1 MKKITIIYFSG
12 SGSTAKFAESIG
24 KGVSSVEGADLDII
38 SIDENDI
45 TKGRYKNDTV
55 MSQLDS
61 SDAILFGTPA
71 YMGGCAAQFKTFA
84 DATIGSWSQQKW
96 RNKIAGGFTVSGTP
110 SGDKVIS
117 LQYLQAFAMQHGMI
131 WLGTGEMPV
140 QPNGI
145 NRLGTW
151 IGAMAMSEQNPE
163 SPITKDD
170 LLSGEVFGKRI
181 ADFTINQ
188 LR

>member
-1 MKKITIIYFSG
+1 MNKITIVYFSG

-24 KGVSSVEGADLDII
+24 RGVSSVQEASLNII

-45 TKGRYKNDTV
+45 TKGRYKNDAV
-55 MSQLDS
+55 ISQLDA
-61 SDAILFGTPA
+61 SDAILFGTPT
-71 YMGGCAAQFKTFA
+71 YMAGCAAQFKAFA

-96 RNKIAGGFTVSGTP
+96 KNKIAAGFTVSGTP
-110 SGDKVIS
+110 SGDKVIT

-131 WLGTGEMPV
+131 WMGTGEMPS
-140 QPNGI
+140 QSNGV
-145 NRLGTW
+145 NRLRTW
-151 IGAMAMSEQNPE
+151 IGAMAFAEQNTA
-163 SPITKDD
+163 SSITKDD

>member
-24 KGVSSVEGADLDII
+24 KGVSSVEGTTLNII

-45 TKGRYKNDTV
+45 IKGRYKNDV
-55 MSQLDS
+55 VINQLET
-61 SDAILFGTPA
+61 SDAIIFGTPT
-71 YMGGCAAQFKTFA
+71 YMAGCAAQFKAFA

-96 RNKIAGGFTVSGTP
+96 KNKIAAGFTVSGTP
-110 SGDKVIS
+110 SGDKVIT

-131 WLGTGEMPV
+131 WLGTGEMPL
-140 QPNGI
+140 QSNGV

-151 IGAMAMSEQNPE
+151 IGAMAFAEQNPA